1 MNGDLEKIIKKGEDK
16 KEIGIEKLKKEAST
30 LEEKIYTTRK
40 NAIEEIIKKIKEG
53 HDVKEIMKGLEKE
66 DKEKIR
72 GSAKKIIEEKFKKEG
87 EKKVENV
94 EKKVE
99 ELAKEKKEE
108 KEKKT
113 KESKLKRIG
122 IILLSLIPMGILGWV
137 KFCNWLA
144 EKIMDSLE
152 NIVGSFK

>member
-40 NAIEEIIKKIKEG
+40 NDIEEIIKKIKEG

-72 GSAKKIIEEKFKKEG
+72 GSAKKIIEEKLKKKLE
-87 EKKVENV
+87 
-94 EKKVE
+94 
-99 ELAKEKKEE
+99 KEE
-108 KEKKT
+108 KIKKVGIT
-113 KESKLKRIG
+113 LMGLIFIG
-122 IILLSLIPMGILGWV
+122 PLLWVILCN
-137 KFCNWLA
+137 KFA
-144 EKIMDSLE
+144 EIVMNNLE
-152 NIVGSFK
+152 NIGGIFK